1 MNLQV
6 EIFLQSKP
14 FQCNQQIRVHINGP
28 REHGQERKMTAVAE
42 KVKTANLQKK
52 LCKFK
57 AVQYFSHEGL

>member
-6 EIFLQSKP
+6 ENFLQSKP

-52 LCKFK
+52 I
-57 AVQYFSHEGL
+57 A